1 MATYLMTFCY
11 TQQGLQEIRNGPE
24 RLETAKQLVRKLG
37 GEIKLFLSVL
47 GAEFD
52 TMCVVEAPDDKT
64 AAKMALGISAL
75 GKVRSSTH
83 RAFGEQEFKEIIA
96 GVR

>member
-24 RLETAKQLVRKLG
+24 RLETAKQFVRKLG

-52 TMCVVEAPDDKT
+52 TMCVVEAPDDKA

-83 RAFGEQEFKEIIA
+83 RVFGEQEFKEIIA